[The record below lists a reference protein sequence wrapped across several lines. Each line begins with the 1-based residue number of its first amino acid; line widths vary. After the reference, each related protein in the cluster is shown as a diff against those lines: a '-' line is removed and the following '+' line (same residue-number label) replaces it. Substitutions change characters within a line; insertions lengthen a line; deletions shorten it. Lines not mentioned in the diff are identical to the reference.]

1 MAEPETAPSGFAEEV
16 GVEWIDL
23 DPDNAR
29 ARIRIEPRH
38 LQPFGIVHGGV
49 YASLAES
56 LCSAATFGAVRDE
69 GLVAM
74 GQSNDTT
81 FLRPISDGFANATA
95 RSRHRGRT
103 TWVWDVDVT
112 DDEGRLCALSRMTIA
127 LRPQR

>member
-49 YASLAES
+49 YASLAKS
-56 LCSAATFGAVRDE
+56 
-69 GLVAM
+69 
-74 GQSNDTT
+74 
-81 FLRPISDGFANATA
+81 
-95 RSRHRGRT
+95 
-103 TWVWDVDVT
+103 VDVT

-127 LRPQR
+127 VRLQR